1 MCLLK
6 YADGSVKMF
15 HFIPHTQPSNLI
27 NFLTIM
33 NYFQEKKQWEG
44 PVALLTYTTDS
55 KICTAT
61 GNNGNA
67 APTLRFAC

>member
-1 MCLLK
+1 MDQLNVPLYPTHSIFKPNKFPYPYELL
-6 YADGSVKMF
+6 
-15 HFIPHTQPSNLI
+15 PR
-27 NFLTIM
+27 
-33 NYFQEKKQWEG
+33 KKQWEG